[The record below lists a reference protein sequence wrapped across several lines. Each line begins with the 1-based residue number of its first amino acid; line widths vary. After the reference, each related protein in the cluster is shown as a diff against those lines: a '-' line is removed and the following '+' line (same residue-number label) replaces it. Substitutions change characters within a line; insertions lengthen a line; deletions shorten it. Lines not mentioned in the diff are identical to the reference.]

1 MELNEARELI
11 RKVDEEMAALF
22 VSRMEAV
29 RAVAAYKREH
39 GLPIEDKEQEKRVI
53 EGRSALIEDPELRAF
68 YVQFLQGTIE
78 VSKGWQRR
86 LSLGMRVAYSGVEG
100 AFAHVAAMR
109 IFPDAT
115 PVSCLSFEAAYR
127 AVEAGECDVAVLPIE
142 NSSAGEVGAVLD
154 LMLSGGLYIN
164 GVYDLS
170 VSHCLLGVPGATVS
184 DVKRVVSHP
193 QALEQCRAYIR
204 EHGFDSEI
212 GVNTAVAAQSVA
224 ARGDKSVAAIA
235 SGETAYRTHFKDTPI
250 PEELTKRYG
259 SGNVRAI
266 RIDGRIDVS
275 PRQNEPDAANG
286 LAVEVKTADGK
297 LVHMPCIMVRKKDG
311 NFACELESF
320 IPFTDNPLMRKN
332 LPTFRAARGYKPY
345 YIDRIRLTAAE
356 TVVVTGV
363 DCKVQFHIGAAYD
376 PEHPAQEYDIY
387 LSIKYLS
394 GDRVLID
401 RMYVCKATGRRG
413 GTATRK
419 SKTKTRGK
427 RR

>member
-235 SGETAYRTHFKDTPI
+235 SCETAALYGLSVLDHDINESRANTTRFAVFSRVGNQPGGRRDGAFLLLFTVKD
-250 PEELTKRYG
+250 EVG
-259 SGNVRAI
+259 
-266 RIDGRIDVS
+266 
-275 PRQNEPDAANG
+275 G
-286 LAVEVKTADGK
+286 LAKAVNLISAY
-297 LVHMPCIMVRKKDG
+297 
-311 NFACELESF
+311 NF
-320 IPFTDNPLMRKN
+320 N
-332 LPTFRAARGYKPY
+332 L
-345 YIDRIRLTAAE
+345 
-356 TVVVTGV
+356 
-363 DCKVQFHIGAAYD
+363 
-376 PEHPAQEYDIY
+376 
-387 LSIKYLS
+387 
-394 GDRVLID
+394 RVLRSRPMKDLPWHYYFYAEAEGDDSTENGKKMVAALRGICPMVKVVG
-401 RMYVCKATGRRG
+401 RYATAPNNERG
-413 GTATRK
+413 GVQI
-419 SKTKTRGK
+419 
-427 RR
+427 